1 MKIFDTPWTS
11 GSLLICNKCGK
22 SFGRTENADLLK
34 FDLKSYLKET
44 ESHKKIRVMV
54 TGCLDV
60 CQKDEQ
66 AVVFHP
72 IKGKAQVFTV
82 VQDYKTAFND
92 LKEFLNKKI

>member
-44 ESHKKIRVMV
+44 ENHKKIRVMV
-54 TGCLDV
+54 SGCLDV
-60 CQKDEQ
+60 CQKEEQ

-72 IKGKAQVFTV
+72 IEGKAQVFTV
-82 VQDYKTAFND
+82 DQDYKTAFND
-92 LKEFLNKKI
+92 LKEFLTKKI